1 MPEIAVIVNLA
12 ASKLILIVMQLEAN
26 NNSILVYP
34 NVTLKSVIIKM
45 ANAEPNI
52 AQILAVM
59 NNISQMNVH
68 EVAIAKIVTFRNI
81 NAKLMKHVMVLIN
94 V

>member
-1 MPEIAVIVNLA
+1 
-12 ASKLILIVMQLEAN
+12 MQLEAN